1 MLVDTPSRLGR
12 LLANIAGWFGRSRSY
27 STTTSS
33 AAISSQ
39 LIMPGLA
46 AKSRRRGGSPAA
58 TNSAPPMPPI
68 VESSIVIV
76 PLPSGIGWSPYA
88 DDDYDDDSST
98 DLELILGAT
107 ALDADDEDSD
117 YDFGALFGDDTEVV
131 SILAD
136 DDDDQFV
143 FLDAQIGNE
152 NLIASIIDIGTIGI
166 VANDAI
172 APASIHRPP
181 LLLARQLRGVARLNS
196 PTSRRNAKPQG
207 YGRPRPSLKVATSK
221 PNRPTSSARTASG
234 HKSAGRTKP
243 EASRAVRLPKAQPWI
258 LSRAR

>member
-1 MLVDTPSRLGR
+1 
-12 LLANIAGWFGRSRSY
+12 
-27 STTTSS
+27 
-33 AAISSQ
+33 
-39 LIMPGLA
+39 
-46 AKSRRRGGSPAA
+46 
-58 TNSAPPMPPI
+58 MPPI

-76 PLPSGIGWSPYA
+76 PLPSGIGWSPNA
-88 DDDYDDDSST
+88 DSDYDDDSST
-98 DLELILGAT
+98 DLDLILGAT

-117 YDFGALFGDDTEVV
+117 YDFGALFSDDDEVA
-131 SILAD
+131 SIPAAA
-136 DDDDQFV
+136 DDDQFV

-172 APASIHRPP
+172 AIAPASIRPP
-181 LLLARQLRGVARLNS
+181 LLLARQLHGVARLNS

-207 YGRPRPSLKVATSK
+207 YGRPRPTLKVATSK
-221 PNRPTSSARTASG
+221 PNRPTSAARTASG
-234 HKSAGRTKP
+234 HKSTGRTKP